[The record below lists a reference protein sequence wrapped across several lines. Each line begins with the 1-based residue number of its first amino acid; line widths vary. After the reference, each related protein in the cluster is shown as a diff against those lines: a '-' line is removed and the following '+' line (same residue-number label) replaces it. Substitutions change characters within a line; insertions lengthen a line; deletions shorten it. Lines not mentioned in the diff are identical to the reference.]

1 MINGRI
7 VVVLARDKATGEMKF
22 VFPEEEDR
30 ALACFELA
38 KIAMENER
46 NVRYKNDLGHLRN
59 LFLGVTYMRLYRVWF
74 EPDELVCFSFRSTEY
89 PIEEEVIVLKRKT
102 EEIKFIIGEE
112 IQK

>member
-59 LFLGVTYMRLYRVWF
+59 LFLGVTYMRLYR
-74 EPDELVCFSFRSTEY
+74 STEY